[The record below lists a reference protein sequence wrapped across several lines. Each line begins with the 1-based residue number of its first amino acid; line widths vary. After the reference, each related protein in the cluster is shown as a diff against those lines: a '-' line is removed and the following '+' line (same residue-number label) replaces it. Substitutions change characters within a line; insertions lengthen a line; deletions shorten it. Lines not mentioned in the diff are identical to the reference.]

1 MKKFDSKFIKYSIT
15 LFVVSVL
22 LISVGA
28 VSLTRSS
35 ERTDKVYL
43 ENASAKN
50 RIEVLSNENLI
61 LKEEIEILKKQNQE
75 LAVNGDKYNAMNA
88 LFEAQTL
95 VESEDYENA
104 LVCLEKIDKKYL
116 EGTFALEDYEKLY
129 EIVKENTKND

>member
-35 ERTDKVYL
+35 ERTDKMHS
-43 ENASAKN
+43 ENASARN

-61 LKEEIEILKKQNQE
+61 LKQQVASLSETAE
-75 LAVNGDKYNAMNA
+75 KYSA
-88 LFEAQTL
+88 LNSVFEAEIMI
-95 VESEDYENA
+95 ESKDFENA
-104 LVCLEKIDKKYL
+104 LILLERIDKKYL
-116 EGTFALEDYEKLY
+116 EGSFALKNYEELY
-129 EIVKENTKND
+129 EIAKENIKND

>member
-22 LISVGA
+22 LISIGA

-61 LKEEIEILKKQNQE
+61 LKKEADALKKENKILSE
-75 LAVNGDKYNAMNA
+75 KATA
-88 LFEAQTL
+88 LNYVFEAKAL
-95 VESEDYENA
+95 VEKKDYENA
-104 LVCLEKIDKKYL
+104 LICLEKIDKKYL

-129 EIVKENTKND
+129 DIVKENTK